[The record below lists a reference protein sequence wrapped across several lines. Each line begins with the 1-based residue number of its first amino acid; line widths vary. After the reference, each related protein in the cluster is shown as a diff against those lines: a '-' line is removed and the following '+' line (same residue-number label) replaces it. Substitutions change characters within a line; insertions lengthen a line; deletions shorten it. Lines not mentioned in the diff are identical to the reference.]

1 MVRRLLLLLA
11 LVASF
16 ASFGCKQE
24 TDPSYFRRS
33 NVAPRFRSQAILRE
47 RGGSG
52 ELEYLGLDAS
62 PESPARGESVTLTH
76 YWKVRRPPS
85 SNYDV
90 FVHGDLPGGGRVLVA
105 DHAPLLGRFPTERW
119 IAGDVYADEQRV
131 HVPDD
136 LQGSALEIW
145 VGLFQKD
152 LRFTVEA
159 PPGASDG
166 RDRIKAAT
174 LSIGGAAPKDDL
186 PIANITRAEGAIV
199 ADGKLDE
206 VSWQK
211 AEVLEF
217 KDTMGRDV
225 PTRFPTKLR
234 LLYDDQNLYVGFESV
249 DHDITERFK
258 DRDDPIYDHETVE
271 LFIMPKVIAPALG
284 PYVELQASPTG
295 VIFDASFDGP
305 RQGMNKAYGA
315 DQIVGTVLDGT
326 LNDDVADRGW
336 VSEWVVPFAKIRGVD
351 QGPKPGDEWR
361 LNAFR
366 IEKYKQGGQLAG
378 EYTAWSP
385 PKVGDFHAVA
395 RFGRMKFLGAPG
407 G

>member
-1 MVRRLLLLLA
+1 M
-11 LVASF
+11 
-16 ASFGCKQE
+16 
-24 TDPSYFRRS
+24 
-33 NVAPRFRSQAILRE
+33 
-47 RGGSG
+47 
-52 ELEYLGLDAS
+52 
-62 PESPARGESVTLTH
+62 
-76 YWKVRRPPS
+76 
-85 SNYDV
+85 
-90 FVHGDLPGGGRVLVA
+90 
-105 DHAPLLGRFPTERW
+105 
-119 IAGDVYADEQRV
+119 
-131 HVPDD
+131 PDD

-271 LFIMPKVIAPALG
+271 LFIMPKAVSYTHLDVYKRQDPRWRPLG
-284 PYVELQASPTG
+284 RCRP
-295 VIFDASFDGP
+295 
-305 RQGMNKAYGA
+305 
-315 DQIVGTVLDGT
+315 
-326 LNDDVADRGW
+326 W
-336 VSEWVVPFAKIRGVD
+336 
-351 QGPKPGDEWR
+351 
-361 LNAFR
+361 
-366 IEKYKQGGQLAG
+366 
-378 EYTAWSP
+378 
-385 PKVGDFHAVA
+385 
-395 RFGRMKFLGAPG
+395 
-407 G
+407 